1 MCGIGG
7 SVGFNGLSV
16 DDLSERLIA
25 PLRYRGKD
33 SEGVWSDDSKV
44 VLVHTRL
51 SIIDLASG
59 QQPMADVSNRYKI
72 TFNGEIYNY
81 KELREKYAARG
92 ARFATNSDTEVLL
105 QGYALLGPAVVQD
118 LNGMFAL
125 AIWDSKEEVL
135 FVARDRLGKK
145 PLYWLNVGSQ
155 FIFSSSLGSF
165 LNVPGWNK
173 QISKASICLFTIL
186 GSFPAPLTVYRG
198 ASALPAGCYAIIR
211 AGQPVPAVT
220 RYWSLSFEGKR
231 QSTTEQALE
240 EYSDVITR
248 AITIRL
254 RSDVPFGLAFSG
266 GVDSGTIAAICKQR
280 LNISVPCYTIDY
292 HTEADKSAEVAQASK
307 VARSLDLQWQHIQ
320 FDYNSEMLAQFPKAY
335 ADFDQPCLQFALV
348 YSRLLYERIKPN
360 STVVLSG
367 NGADEIF
374 TGYSRDSGVHQSDL
388 RNERT
393 RRIPRFLHRF
403 VRHKFPSFDTDWR
416 DGDPIWKWAA
426 RDLHN
431 YLDAFELDASDRD
444 ICSNWI
450 TMFANQVRE
459 AGCANMLD
467 YVMYRDLF
475 YSAADTNFRLAD
487 ITGYSAQVEV
497 RSPYLDFDV
506 VQFAAR
512 LPHHLKVGQGPDG
525 LTAKWL
531 PKRFYSGMVGEE
543 LAWAPKRGMGANL
556 RWDRQ
561 IAGDREFGQEVRRSL
576 DALEGIGIS
585 PRDYL
590 DAYEKY
596 QQDYLNGQD
605 HSNFAGIVMAGF
617 MLGSWLRYH

>member
-7 SVGFNGLSV
+7 TVGFDGLLIN
-16 DDLSERLIA
+16 DLSEKLIA
-25 PLRYRGKD
+25 PLRYRGRD
-33 SEGVWSDDSKV
+33 SEGAWTDNSKV
-44 VLVHTRL
+44 LLVHTRL

-59 QQPMADVSNRYKI
+59 QQPMADVSDRFKI

-81 KELREKYAARG
+81 KELREKYIALG
-92 ARFATNSDTEVLL
+92 ARFATNSDTEVIL
-105 QGYALLGPAVVQD
+105 QGYALLGPAVLRD

-155 FIFSSSLGSF
+155 FVFSSSLDSF
-165 LNVPGWNK
+165 LKIPGWNK

-198 ASALPAGCYAIIR
+198 ASALPAGCYAIIG
-211 AGQPVPAVT
+211 AGHLLPVIT

-231 QSTTEQALE
+231 QCTTEQALE
-240 EYSDVITR
+240 EYADVITQ
-248 AITIRL
+248 AIRIRL
-254 RSDVPFGLAFSG
+254 RSDVPLGLTFSG

-280 LNISVPCYTIDY
+280 LNTSVPCYTIDY
-292 HTEADKSAEVAQASK
+292 DTEADRSAEVAQASK
-307 VARSLDLQWQHIQ
+307 VARALDLQWEHIQ

-374 TGYSRDSGVHQSDL
+374 TGYSRDSGVYQSDL
-388 RNERT
+388 RNERIG
-393 RRIPRFLHRF
+393 RIPRLLHRF
-403 VRHKFPSFDTDWR
+403 VRHRFPNFDTDWR

-431 YLDAFELDASDRD
+431 YLDAFELDESDRD

-450 TMFANQVRE
+450 TMFADQVRE

-497 RSPYLDFDV
+497 RSPYLDFEV
-506 VQFAAR
+506 VEFAAR
-512 LPHHLKVGQGPDG
+512 LPHHLKVGPGRDD

-531 PKRFYSGMVGEE
+531 PKRFYASMVGEE

-561 IAGDREFGQEVRRSL
+561 IANDREFGQEVRLSI
-576 DALEGIGIS
+576 DALEGYGIS
-585 PRDYL
+585 PRDYRS
-590 DAYEKY
+590 AYDKY
-596 QQDYLNGQD
+596 QQDYLTGQD
-605 HSNFAGIVMAGF
+605 YSNSAGTVMAGF